1 MPINRAVAVVLYM
14 VNYSQNNHLTNSEK
28 YLYKLFVTDKQLEN
42 VSRCAASVS
51 A

>member
-14 VNYSQNNHLTNSEK
+14 VNYSQNNHLANSAK
-28 YLYKLFVTDKQLEN
+28 YLYELYVIGKQLEN
-42 VSRCAASVS
+42 VSLCAASVS